1 MKEILSPETLR
12 FADAHETEDV
22 RRLALGPKPPAGV
35 DLNAALVQIRG
46 RQGAK
51 EKIPSW
57 GAVKGLL
64 FPPHLSLEQC
74 SSERT
79 ARYKASLLRGES
91 LVDLTGGLG
100 VDFAFLSVNF
110 EKAVYVEQQ
119 EELCRLARHNFPL
132 LGLRNA
138 AVVCCDGTAFLER
151 MEHVTAIFI
160 DPARRDSCGKK
171 TVSIGDCLPDV
182 KKLSALLVAKAE
194 QVVVKLSPMLDVSQA
209 LADLPGA
216 KELHVV
222 SVNNECK
229 ELLVLL
235 DNRPLTEETVI
246 RCIDLKQNSQQE
258 FSFEFRQEAQAAC
271 NYTSEPGNYL
281 YEPNSSILKAGAF
294 KILSQAY
301 RVRKFHP
308 NSHLYTSDKLIPGF
322 PGRIFK
328 LEEIVPFHKKELQ
341 SRLKAGSQANIT
353 VRNFPEP
360 VAGLRK
366 RLKLREG
373 GEVYLFATTFEN
385 GERVILRCSKV
396 H

>member
-1 MKEILSPETLR
+1 MKEVLSPETLR

-57 GAVKGLL
+57 AAVKGLL
-64 FPPHLSLEQC
+64 FPPHLPLEQC
-74 SSERT
+74 SSEQT
-79 ARYKASLLRGES
+79 ARYKASLLKGES

-100 VDFAFLSVNF
+100 VDFAFLSANF
-110 EKAVYVEQQ
+110 EKSVYVEQQ
-119 EELCRLARHNFPL
+119 EELCRLARNNFPL

-138 AVVCCDGTAFLER
+138 AVVCGDGTAFLGQ
-151 MEHVTAIFI
+151 MEHASAIFI
-160 DPARRDSCGKK
+160 DPARRDSGGKK

-182 KKLSALLVAKAE
+182 KKLSALLAAKAE
-194 QVVVKLSPMLDVSQA
+194 RVMVKLSPMLDVSQA

-235 DNRPLTEETVI
+235 DSRPVTGEAVI
-246 RCIDLKQNSQQE
+246 RCIDLKQNAQQT
-258 FSFEFRQEAQAAC
+258 FTFDFKQEAKAVC
-271 NYTSEPGNYL
+271 SYTCEAGKYI

-294 KILSQAY
+294 KTLCQAY
-301 RVRKFHP
+301 RLRKFHP
-308 NSHLYTSDKLIPGF
+308 NSHLYTSDTLITGF
-322 PGRIFK
+322 PGRTFK
-328 LEEIVPFHKKELQ
+328 FEETIPFHKKELQ
-341 SRLKAGSQANIT
+341 NRLEAGSQANIT

-360 VAGLRK
+360 VAALRK
-366 RLKLREG
+366 RLKLKEG
-373 GEVYLFATTFEN
+373 GEVYLFATTLEN
-385 GERVILRCSKV
+385 GDRVILRCSKV
-396 H
+396 R